1 MNTKGWHLSRD
12 QTTVLVFYESE
23 EISRLLPGKKDCVSI
38 QLPDKTKMKKQKQHL
53 SSNISEIYVQFKKE
67 NPDRKIGFSLF
78 ALLHPK
84 WCIPVVAAGTRNIC
98 VCTYHQN
105 VKLMLVVMDL
115 SDTYR
120 QIREVCVCDI
130 DNYGYI

>member
-38 QLPDKTKMKKQKQHL
+38 HLPDKTKMKKQKQHL

-84 WCIPVVAAGTRNIC
+84 WCIPVVAAGTHNIC

-130 DNYGYI
+130 DNYDYI